1 MKKISI
7 AISLI
12 LLCSLSIVAQRI
24 EEDFHTKSYISRM
37 DYFSKHPLTTG
48 QIVFLGNS
56 ITEAGQWDKY
66 FPEQQPANRGI
77 NGDNTQGM
85 LARISEI
92 TDAKPSKIFI
102 MVGINDI
109 SLGRQNKEILRNY
122 RKIIR
127 SIKKQSPQT
136 QIYIQSALP
145 INNDFNVYARLKG
158 KESRIVSLNSKL
170 KKFADSQKI
179 TFINLFPLYEDNDG
193 KLQKEITADGLH
205 LLPEAY
211 GKWVEKIRTIVTD
224 NKKGT
229 F

>member
-1 MKKISI
+1 MKKIII
-7 AISLI
+7 AICLI
-12 LLCSLSIVAQRI
+12 QLFSLSIVAQRI
-24 EEDFHTKSYISRM
+24 KEDFHTKAYISRM

-77 NGDNTQGM
+77 NGDSTQGM

-92 TDAKPSKIFI
+92 TDAKPNKIFI
-102 MVGINDI
+102 MAGINDI
-109 SLGRQNKEILRNY
+109 SLGRNNKEILGNY

-127 SIKKQSPQT
+127 SIKKQSPKT
-136 QIYIQSALP
+136 QIYIQSVLP
-145 INNDFNVYARLKG
+145 INNDFNIYARLKG

-170 KKFADSQKI
+170 KKLADTQKI
-179 TFINLFPLYEDNDG
+179 TFINLYPLYIDKDG

-205 LLPEAY
+205 LFPEAY
-211 GKWVEKIRTIVTD
+211 SKWVEKISTFVTD
-224 NKKGT
+224 NNKDT